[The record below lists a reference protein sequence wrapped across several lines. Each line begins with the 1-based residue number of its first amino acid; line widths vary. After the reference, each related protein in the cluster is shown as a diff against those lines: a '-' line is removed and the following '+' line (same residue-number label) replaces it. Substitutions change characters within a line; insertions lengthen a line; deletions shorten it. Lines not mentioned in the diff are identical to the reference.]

1 MALTWD
7 LTKLKLP
14 DEYKL
19 WIDNPNPDRKKGEEQ
34 VMNAVTEMMIFLSM
48 FVGINEITKRNYTEF
63 HHRLKQYEIVSMEGG
78 VLINPETKEARMPTL
93 EEVKWHIGLRTNAS
107 PYTKRKWSGNVMR
120 MLNDTI
126 RSRDN
131 RAKELENAKGDRGV
145 T

>member
-7 LTKLKLP
+7 LTKIKFP
-14 DEYKL
+14 DEYTL